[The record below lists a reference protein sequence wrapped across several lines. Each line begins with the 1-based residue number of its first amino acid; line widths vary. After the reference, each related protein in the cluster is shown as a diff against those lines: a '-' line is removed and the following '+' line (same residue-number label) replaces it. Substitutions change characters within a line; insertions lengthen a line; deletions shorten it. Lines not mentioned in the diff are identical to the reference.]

1 MEVMHK
7 VRGQLES
14 QDLRWIIVL
23 DNADDFDD
31 FIGAES
37 TSSSIASFLPST
49 GRFLITSRDPRFLGG
64 FVPAE
69 NGRRVL
75 PMDAGEAQQL
85 LLKSIPQHLLPSKTN
100 DSSYARELLTELGYL
115 PLAIAQAAANI
126 SDQQLTL
133 LEYVK
138 AYRNRS
144 ERLQLLEKS
153 TRDHHSADPRNM
165 LQSVKVTWDLSMEY
179 LEKKHPLSALCLNYL
194 GFWHWQDIPTE
205 LLRRLPEFSDMAPLR
220 FRGVLRK
227 LLHLSLVEM
236 TGEESGEWP
245 QISLH
250 PLVHSRI
257 SERISPELAERCL
270 VNNMT
275 LLARLFP
282 IYSNGYT
289 STQLELCT
297 LLQSHSTIQ
306 VQFCEDFGVKASC
319 VTTLVLGLAT
329 YFRLMGLTRE
339 SVRLSRK
346 ALQAR
351 DELPGPLSL
360 EKLEARAGLI
370 RSLSA
375 DAEYVMAV
383 QECDEFLAILPT
395 ADIDKAC
402 ARSLELDI
410 YSHAMSA
417 YHSTGRYA
425 ETVEFARLVLTHAEE
440 FPSETTRA
448 ATLTARHDL
457 SHYMRSAGDVDGA
470 IQLNQQVL
478 SEMAAVI
485 AENPS
490 EIELQAHMSAMTLRG
505 HLLIKKENEKK
516 KEAREQEPS
525 VPEKVPGP
533 AEEDEILDIYVEVYR
548 QYLQDGSIW
557 SIDLWKACNNVL
569 RRMFTLQFNCYQ
581 RYFIVQPLLAAA
593 IKNPI
598 HLQGRILETFKQ
610 TYHAAGVILREFTF
624 EDEDGVETLYEY
636 LDSLLSPWEHLIQDS
651 VLKVTDIDNRNTYA
665 VFLQQTG
672 RFDESEKVLR
682 GLSTLI
688 KDAQEEP
695 TDSSMYD
702 VVYYNLMLAVARQG
716 RVDEAK
722 MVRSAHLSEVQR
734 AEAMHGD
741 LERRMVGDGEE
752 RAVYEEAQRRLDS
765 GKISR
770 EGMKTDEW
778 FVRHRKTLKKTQ
790 LIYGKLQL
798 PTLDVNGEEEAAAI
812 KAPLVVTL
820 PDRGKAVTSGPI
832 VGDETKSS
840 LKTRIG
846 GRSLPG
852 HVRSE
857 SRFRKLIKGK
867 KSRDAT
873 PDRAG

>member
-1 MEVMHK
+1 MEVMRK

-37 TSSSIASFLPST
+37 TASSIASFLPST

-75 PMDAGEAQQL
+75 PMDVGEAEQL
-85 LLKSIPQHLLPSKTN
+85 LLKCIPQHLLPSKTN
-100 DSSYARELLTELGYL
+100 DSEYARELLTELGYL

-133 LEYVK
+133 SEYVK
-138 AYRNRS
+138 AYRNRR
-144 ERLQLLEKS
+144 ERLHLLEKG
-153 TRDHHSADPRNM
+153 TRDHQSADPRNM
-165 LQSVKVTWDLSMEY
+165 LQSVKVTWDLSMQY
-179 LEKKHPLSALCLNYL
+179 LEEKHPLSALCLNYL

-205 LLRRLPEFSDMAPLR
+205 VLRRLPEFQDMAPLR

-236 TGEESGEWP
+236 TGEEGGEWP
-245 QISLH
+245 QLSLH

-257 SERISPELAERCL
+257 SERIAPQLAETCL
-270 VNNMT
+270 VNSVT

-289 STQLELCT
+289 AVQLGLCT

-306 VQFCEDFGVKASC
+306 VQFCEDFKVKAPC
-319 VTTLVLGLAT
+319 VVTLVLGLAT

-346 ALQAR
+346 AFEATE
-351 DELPGPLSL
+351 ELPGPLSI
-360 EKLEARAGLI
+360 EKLEARAGLV

-375 DAEYVMAV
+375 DAEYALAV
-383 QECDEFLAILPT
+383 EECEQVLAMLPM
-395 ADIDKAC
+395 ADIDKTY
-402 ARSLELDI
+402 ARQLELDI
-410 YSHAMSA
+410 YGHAMSA
-417 YHSTGRYA
+417 YHSTGRFA
-425 ETVEFARLVLTHAEE
+425 ETVEFARSVLKHAED
-440 FPSETTRA
+440 FPTETTRA

-478 SEMAAVI
+478 EEMAAVI
-485 AENPS
+485 AEDPE
-490 EIELQAHMSAMTLRG
+490 EIALQAHMSAMTLRG
-505 HLLIKKENEKK
+505 HLLSKKEDAER
-516 KEAREQEPS
+516 KEAQEQGLTVAERTLA
-525 VPEKVPGP
+525 PGQ
-533 AEEDEILDIYVEVYR
+533 EDEILNIYAEVYR
-548 QYLQDGSIW
+548 RYLEDANIW

-569 RRMFTLQFNCYQ
+569 ARMFALQFSCYQ
-581 RYFIVQPLLAAA
+581 RFAIVQPLLSAA

-598 HLQGRILETFKQ
+598 FLQGRILETFKH
-610 TYHAAGVILREFTF
+610 TYHAAANILRELTF
-624 EDEDGVETLYEY
+624 EDSEEAEAMYEY
-636 LDSLLSPWEHLIQDS
+636 LELLLSPWDELIRES
-651 VLKVTDIDNRNTYA
+651 VLRMTDLDNRNTYA
-665 VFLQQTG
+665 VYLQQTG
-672 RFDESEKVLR
+672 RFSESEKVLR
-682 GLSTLI
+682 GLGDLI
-688 KDAQEEP
+688 KSVQRGP
-695 TDSSMYD
+695 TDNAMYD

-722 MVRSAHLSEVQR
+722 MVRSAHQAEVQR
-734 AEAMHGD
+734 AESIHGE
-741 LERRMVGDGEE
+741 LEKRLACDAEE
-752 RAVYEEAQRRLDS
+752 RAVYDEAQRRLDS
-765 GKISR
+765 GQVSR

-778 FVRHRKTLKKTQ
+778 FATHQKTLRKTQ
-790 LIYGKLQL
+790 LKYGKLQTPQL
-798 PTLDVNGEEEAAAI
+798 EVVEEVVAATAAI
-812 KAPLVVTL
+812 EAPPVVAL
-820 PDRGKAVTSGPI
+820 PATAVQSVV
-832 VGDETKSS
+832 VGTRTS

-846 GRSLPG
+846 GITPSGDARN
-852 HVRSE
+852 E

-867 KSRDAT
+867 RSRDAT